1 MEKAVKTR
9 PMAIGGTGAKV
20 SRAVKTV
27 VLFALLLVYLAPFIL
42 IIINSL
48 KTTRGILK
56 YTLDLVDPLGVTF
69 DNFVRA
75 FEKMHFLRAFGN
87 SLFVT
92 GVSVALIVLISSMT
106 AYFFVR
112 ADWKINKVFFALMV
126 AAMIVPFQVIMTP
139 LISIYGSFLGIL
151 DHRLTLV
158 FMHVGFSISM
168 AVFIYHGFIKSNI
181 PLSLEEA
188 ATLDG
193 CSRTQTFFRIVFPLL
208 KPITATI
215 IVLNVLAIWNDY
227 LLPSLVLTKKELFT
241 LPLSTYSFYG
251 SYLTNYGAVMAGLML
266 TVLPVIILYLFLQK
280 QIISGVISGAV
291 KA

>member
-1 MEKAVKTR
+1 
-9 PMAIGGTGAKV
+9 MARQIIGGT
-20 SRAVKTV
+20 RARIWRIVKTV
-27 VLFALLLVYLAPFIL
+27 ILFLLFLLYMVPFFMVV
-42 IIINSL
+42 INAFKSNR
-48 KTTRGILK
+48 TILK
-56 YTLDLVDPLGVTF
+56 APLALVEPGGPIFT
-69 DNFVRA
+69 NFSSA
-75 FEKMHFLRAFGN
+75 FEKMDFLKAFGN
-87 SLFVT
+87 SLFIT
-92 GVSVALIVLISSMT
+92 LLSVALIVLITSMT

-112 ADWKINKVFFALMV
+112 ADWRINRIFFGVMI
-126 AAMIVPFQVIMTP
+126 AAMIVPFQVVMTP
-139 LISIYGSFLGIL
+139 LISIYGNFLGLL

-168 AVFIYHGFIKSNI
+168 AVFIYHGFIRSNV

-193 CSRTQTFFRIVFPLL
+193 CSRTQTFFRVVFPLL
-208 KPITATI
+208 KPTTATI

-251 SYLTNYGAVMAGLML
+251 TYLTNYGAIMAGLML
-266 TVLPVIILYLFLQK
+266 TVLPVIILYLFLQR
-280 QIISGVISGAV
+280 QIISGVIAGAV

>member
-1 MEKAVKTR
+1 MTR
-9 PMAIGGTGAKV
+9 QIIGGT
-20 SRAVKTV
+20 RARIWRIVKTV
-27 VLFALLLVYLAPFIL
+27 ILFLLFLLYMVPFFMVV
-42 IIINSL
+42 INAFKSNR
-48 KTTRGILK
+48 TILK
-56 YTLDLVDPLGVTF
+56 APLALVEPGGPIFT
-69 DNFVRA
+69 NFSSA
-75 FEKMHFLRAFGN
+75 FEKMDFLKAFGN
-87 SLFVT
+87 SLFIT
-92 GVSVALIVLISSMT
+92 LLSVALIVLITSMT

-112 ADWKINKVFFALMV
+112 ADWRINRIFFAVMI
-126 AAMIVPFQVIMTP
+126 AAMIVPFQVVMTP
-139 LISIYGSFLGIL
+139 LISIYGNFLGLL

-168 AVFIYHGFIKSNI
+168 AVFIYHGFIRSNV

-193 CSRTQTFFRIVFPLL
+193 CSRTQTFFRVVFPLL
-208 KPITATI
+208 KPTTATI

-251 SYLTNYGAVMAGLML
+251 TYLTNYGAIMAGLML
-266 TVLPVIILYLFLQK
+266 TVLPVIILYLFLQR
-280 QIISGVISGAV
+280 QIISGVIAGAV

>member
-1 MEKAVKTR
+1 ML
-9 PMAIGGTGAKV
+9 
-20 SRAVKTV
+20 S
-27 VLFALLLVYLAPFIL
+27 VL
-42 IIINSL
+42 
-48 KTTRGILK
+48 
-56 YTLDLVDPLGVTF
+56 
-69 DNFVRA
+69 
-75 FEKMHFLRAFGN
+75 
-87 SLFVT
+87 
-92 GVSVALIVLISSMT
+92 LIVIITSMT